1 MTDAMHTRALSAA
14 KGDRRAHRVAAALPG
29 VAFVALAALAAA
41 ARRVRADDFIVYS
54 PYVTAAQSEI
64 ELRGYRASDPRA
76 ALGGASAAELS
87 IAYGVNGWWKPE
99 LYLLRYQL
107 SPGAGASLQGYE
119 FENTFQLTP
128 PGKYPADFGFLAAYE
143 HNTAANTPDAIEFGP
158 LIETRQGRLAHTVN
172 LIWEKQVGAG
182 AGGRYELRYS
192 YSGSYVV
199 SQAFRPGLEAYGRP
213 ADHAY
218 QAGPVV
224 AGEWHPPG
232 TLADCEY
239 RLGVVFGLNAAA
251 PRQTWLAQ
259 LEYEFL

>member
-1 MTDAMHTRALSAA
+1 MQTRAASAA
-14 KGDRRAHRVAAALPG
+14 RTVRGAHPARAALLGVALVAAARL
-29 VAFVALAALAAA
+29 
-41 ARRVRADDFIVYS
+41 VRADDFIVYS

-76 ALGGASAAELS
+76 ALRGASAAEMS

-99 LYLLRYQL
+99 LYLLRYQQ
-107 SPGAGASLQGYE
+107 SPGVGASLQGYE

-128 PGKYPADFGFLAAYE
+128 PGKYPADLGFLAAYE

-158 LIETRQGRLAHTVN
+158 LIETRLGRFAHTVN

-182 AGGRYELRYS
+182 AGGQYQLRYS

-213 ADHAY
+213 ADRAY

-224 AGEWHPPG
+224 AGEWHPPR
-232 TLADCEY
+232 TLGDLEY
-239 RLGVVFGLNAAA
+239 RLGVVIGLNAAA

-259 LEYEFL
+259 LEYEFF